1 MKLTINIKKELNSYK
16 MYYEK
21 IVISIIEDKEV
32 LASIDITDY
41 EIEDIP
47 DYDINNPIKL
57 LDSIVFLI
65 NTHFDRY
72 IEDESTETLEN
83 DIKFLNL
90 YNENREMLNSNLQKD
105 LEEYIIESIATLT
118 KKLSTPIH
126 LSSKEAYLTIF
137 KDALVESLE
146 ADVEQLKKSA
156 EYLEREVISRK
167 ERLQEDINKK
177 QKEIVSKEEYLKKL
191 TS

>member
-105 LEEYIIESIATLT
+105 FEKYIIESIATLT